1 MLKIKVKFIH
11 RSYIYSELNFVCNP
25 KMPAFG
31 PARHLP
37 AKAYKKPRHFWVL
50 INVQF
55 TIDITPMNLV
65 TNRD

>member
-1 MLKIKVKFIH
+1 MLKIKVKISH

-25 KMPAFG
+25 KMPVFG
-31 PARHLP
+31 MARHLP
-37 AKAYKKPRHFWVL
+37 AKAYKKHRHFWVL

-55 TIDITPMNLV
+55 TIDITSMNLV